1 MSSFSSEYRTKYL
14 MKMNNVVVTT
24 STITRMMMMDGWMDG
39 EAYKDL
45 RNNSR
50 LLERPEDVAEE
61 ASGGE
66 DKEKLQC
73 QKR

>member
-1 MSSFSSEYRTKYL
+1 
-14 MKMNNVVVTT
+14 MNNVVVIT
-24 STITRMMMMDGWMDG
+24 STITRMMMMIDGWMDG

-45 RNNSR
+45 RNNSW

>member
-1 MSSFSSEYRTKYL
+1 
-14 MKMNNVVVTT
+14 
-24 STITRMMMMDGWMDG
+24 MDG